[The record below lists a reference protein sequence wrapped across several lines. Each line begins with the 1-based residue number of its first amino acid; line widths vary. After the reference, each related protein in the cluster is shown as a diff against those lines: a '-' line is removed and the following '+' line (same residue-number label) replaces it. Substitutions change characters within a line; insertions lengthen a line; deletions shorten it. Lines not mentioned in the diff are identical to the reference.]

1 MDPFNGLDP
10 AEIASAWDIAESENS
25 EPVVRRPNMLDRLD
39 SKKWKEV
46 RRMRRLSDF
55 TTQNL
60 PRALDKY
67 TVILWQ
73 FIEKHEGPDGLGGG
87 ALVGRERSKEGLTD
101 RICEF
106 LTIAAT
112 TSEKRDPKSGHLIE
126 GAYPGHQQYM
136 TLTQLSEKMVAFIRK
151 HTRNL
156 QTAADSS
163 ISLPHKPQPGPSSLA
178 EGSTAYTR
186 ESSRAPKVLSPP
198 FEKTLDVCQSAQLK
212 NPAANRQTSLE
223 SFLNSGSKPG
233 GKDNVMAASSSV
245 VAGKLLKRTA
255 EDDTVA
261 GTTKKLRQ
269 DDALDEAVIKNVTIQ
284 SSMQNTASDA
294 QKSAEKGTTSEA
306 DKESE

>member
-73 FIEKHEGPDGLGGG
+73 FIEKHEGPDGLGGE
-87 ALVGRERSKEGLTD
+87 LWWVESVPKRVLPVN

-136 TLTQLSEKMVAFIRK
+136 TLTQLSEKMVAF